1 MSDAD
6 KYVNIV
12 TGSIPIFVETVRYEW
27 VELDKTHLDSREPR
41 EDTRTW
47 YEVHRLPVVLFNQD
61 CKVANDILAR
71 TTAQGNVALYHH
83 STPGCQKRPIQR
95 PMRDSQKSNFHH
107 RKEDRI
113 FSLDVNT
120 TKVNR
125 IRCRGK
131 TANRNQ
137 RQLEQYPNM
146 ISSNTINHR
155 NRSEQGQIWWYPSAA
170 AASGRVQESTHG
182 IQRRIDDSPIS
193 KRPITEGIP
202 GNVEE
207 LANSRGRTE
216 AIQIVN
222 MSILYLIS
230 CGD

>member
-131 TANRNQ
+131 TANRN
-137 RQLEQYPNM
+137 
-146 ISSNTINHR
+146 
-155 NRSEQGQIWWYPSAA
+155 RSEQGQIWWYPSAA